1 MLISC
6 IRFQIGEYM
15 KKYKTMLNAYII
27 AKIFV
32 YYVCG
37 YFNIFVNLYVNLD
50 KRKNVFHIP
59 VYPDNFK
66 NMHIDTLVLLLSLFD
81 TVFKSKILH

>member
-27 AKIFV
+27 TKIFV

-59 VYPDNFK
+59 VYPYNFK